1 MPVLHHSTYPGPP
14 FLQFN
19 GHLETMAPMLRRV
32 EIAYER
38 ERLELSDGADAIAI
52 RPCAYLSYTFDHR
65 VLDGAG
71 ADAFMASV
79 KRRLE
84 GWRAES

>member
-1 MPVLHHSTYPGPP
+1 GILG
-14 FLQFN
+14 L
-19 GHLETMAPMLRRV
+19 GAIEKRV
-32 EIAYER
+32 RVIT
-38 ERLELSDGADAIAI
+38 SDGADAMAI